1 MKFKDNQLI
10 WEAYQNPGAFYDDE
24 ETQLGDGLPE
34 LDPMGDPSAVVMEFD
49 PIDEVEPIESESD
62 LDIAVYTEIKK
73 LAEYSKRILT
83 ICQEKEL
90 DPWMQA
96 QLVKAASYVSD
107 VWHMID
113 AKADFANTGFEHADN
128 LKL

>member
-10 WEAYQNPGAFYDDE
+10 WEAYQQTPGELYSDE
-24 ETQLGDGLPE
+24 ESMDVGLPS
-34 LDPMGDPSAVVMEFD
+34 DNMGDASAVVMEFD
-49 PIDEVEPIESESD
+49 PVDEVEPMAETSD
-62 LDIAVYTEIKK
+62 IDMAVYTEIKK

-83 ICQEKEL
+83 IYKEKEL
-90 DPWMQA
+90 EPWMQA

-113 AKADFANTGFEHADN
+113 AKADFANLGFEHSDN
-128 LKL
+128 LDL